1 VKPLNKKL
9 IIAIDG
15 PSGAGKSTLSK
26 ALARQLEYLNID
38 TGAMYRS
45 VALLAQ
51 QQGIDLHDET
61 GLKKL
66 CSDLSIKFIRRQ
78 DSEKVVVNGVDVS
91 AEIRTPEVSLLTAQV
106 AASPSVRDAML
117 KLQREMGDKGG
128 VVLEGRDIGTVVFP
142 YADVK
147 FFLSAT
153 AEERGRRR
161 YEELLAKGSDV
172 TLEQTISEVQARDKA
187 DMSRT
192 HAPLIQADDAIV
204 IDSTQLPIDAV
215 LEKMTTLVKNKIAKL
230 AG

>member
-1 VKPLNKKL
+1 MNLLDKKL

-26 ALARQLEYLNID
+26 ALAKRLEYLNID

-45 VALLAQ
+45 VALLARQ
-51 QQGIDLHDET
+51 QRIDLHNET
-61 GLKKL
+61 DLKKL
-66 CSDLSIKFIRRQ
+66 CSDLSIKFIRCL
-78 DSEKVVVNGVDVS
+78 DSEKVVVNGVDVT

-106 AASPSVRDAML
+106 AASPIVREAMMT
-117 KLQREMGDKGG
+117 LQREMGEGGG

-147 FFLSAT
+147 FFLLAT

-161 YEELLAKGSDV
+161 YEELLAQGNAV
-172 TLEQTISEVQARDKA
+172 TLEQTIAEVQARDNA
-187 DMSRT
+187 DISRT
-192 HAPLIQADDAIV
+192 HAPLSQADDAIV
-204 IDSTQLPIDAV
+204 IDSTQLSIEAV
-215 LEKMTTLVKNKIAKL
+215 LDEMTTMVNDKIAEL